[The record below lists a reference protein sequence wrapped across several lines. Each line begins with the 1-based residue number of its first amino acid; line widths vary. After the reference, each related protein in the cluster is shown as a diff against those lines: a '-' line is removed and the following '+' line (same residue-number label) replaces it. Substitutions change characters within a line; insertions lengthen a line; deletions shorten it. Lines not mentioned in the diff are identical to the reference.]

1 MLLLMFA
8 LLPFT
13 MAQQVLHEC
22 GTVHDF
28 NAPKVQ
34 DCSLN
39 SATWLN
45 HYRLQSSYIPD
56 LNNQWVGEKTIYS

>member
-1 MLLLMFA
+1 MFA

-22 GTVHDF
+22 GTVHDY
-28 NAPKVQ
+28 NAPKSQ

-45 HYRLQSSYIPD
+45 HYRLQSSYIPE